1 MGLIYIKCQNCETA
15 NTQDE
20 NCTNCGAILNVVLRR
35 RQEDEKK
42 RLQRMPENSITEHH
56 SPGNKLIRWGER
68 HPNSAVRY
76 IFSILNAIWLFCAM
90 VVGALIA
97 AVIAIAAG

>member
-1 MGLIYIKCQNCETA
+1 MGLMYIKCTDCGTV

-20 NCTNCGAILNVVLRR
+20 HCTNCGAILNVVVRR

-42 RLQRMPENSITEHH
+42 RLQRMPANSIMEHSH
-56 SPGNKLIRWGER
+56 GNKLMKWGER
-68 HPNSAVRY
+68 HPNSVVRY
-76 IFSILNAIWLFCAM
+76 IFSVLNAIWLFCAM

>member
-1 MGLIYIKCQNCETA
+1 MGLIYIKCPDCGTA

-20 NCTNCGAILNVVLRR
+20 HCTNCGAILNVVVRR

-42 RLQRMPENSITEHH
+42 RLKRMPENSITEH
-56 SPGNKLIRWGER
+56 SPENKLMRWGER